1 MLQRKPFFTQQ
12 SGFSWDEILRE
23 LRLKRITLVN
33 GNGCKSE
40 SHCAKKKYR
49 METQVLRRGKILKP
63 WAEGCWD
70 CKLASRRF
78 WQGTKEEI
86 HRCDM
91 ELICVKNKTQRWRW
105 SARKHPEGKYTK
117 LHGGTTRGAAERLWR
132 VVTRCRWQKNKNRS
146 HLRCVNSH
154 SLHQQKVYD
163 CSGNDSRSV
172 SWCMREGWEAFRKR
186 ILGELTNVEIRT
198 AGRCQ
203 KSGCT
208 ALFRLTRPNPSSTF
222 SRQAPGFRWCARLSN
237 VTGFFEKVKT
247 NTLER
252 KWDESSIPFQRRLN
266 TWKVRDGGMKWT
278 VVLFFPLWLKNEH
291 MHGVSATL
299 RSQNH

>member
-1 MLQRKPFFTQQ
+1 
-12 SGFSWDEILRE
+12 
-23 LRLKRITLVN
+23 
-33 GNGCKSE
+33 
-40 SHCAKKKYR
+40 
-49 METQVLRRGKILKP
+49 METQVLRRGKILKS

-86 HRCDM
+86 QRCDM
-91 ELICVKNKTQRWRW
+91 GLICVKNKTQRWRW

-132 VVTRCRWQKNKNRS
+132 VVTRRRWQKNKNRS

-172 SWCMREGWEAFRKR
+172 SWCMRQGWEAFRKR

-222 SRQAPGFRWCARLSN
+222 SRTRFGRWKKIQNKKGQRFRWCARLSN

-252 KWDESSIPFQRRLN
+252 KWEMRAAFPF
-266 TWKVRDGGMKWT
+266 KD
-278 VVLFFPLWLKNEH
+278 
-291 MHGVSATL
+291 A
-299 RSQNH
+299 